1 VSIHRSSLE
10 DKLLIYYSRR
20 EGGHGMMSGMKWVSD
35 ALDMGEAE
43 QMAKLVG
50 YFAVVD

>member
-1 VSIHRSSLE
+1 
-10 DKLLIYYSRR
+10 
-20 EGGHGMMSGMKWVSD
+20 MMGGMKWVSD
-35 ALDMGEAE
+35 AMDGGEAE